1 MNLAELTPER
11 RRELA
16 AHLAGDIFAPDGPVQ
31 VELGRT
37 ATVALADLLELL
49 AARPADDP
57 TGAEGVL
64 NTTAQR
70 LAAQLR
76 DQVAPQA
83 R

>member
-1 MNLAELTPER
+1 MNFADLTPER
-11 RRELA
+11 RREHAANLA
-16 AHLAGDIFAPDGPVQ
+16 SDIFAPDGLTQ

-57 TGAEGVL
+57 TGAEGIL

-70 LAAQLR
+70 MAAQLR
-76 DQVAPQA
+76 EQAAPQVS
-83 R
+83 